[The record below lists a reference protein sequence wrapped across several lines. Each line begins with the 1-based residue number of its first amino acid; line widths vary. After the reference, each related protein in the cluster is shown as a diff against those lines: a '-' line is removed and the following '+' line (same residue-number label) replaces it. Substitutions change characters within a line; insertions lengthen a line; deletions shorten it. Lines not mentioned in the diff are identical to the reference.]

1 MTIRHHPSTET
12 LAAYASGALDLG
24 RQIVVASHVER
35 CPACRGFVRGLEK
48 LAGVMLEDLLPA
60 PMSSDALA
68 RTLARID
75 REPPAQAE
83 ATPVLPASDEPALPA
98 CLKPYEMG
106 RWRWVGPGVQMRP
119 IILPETDKLRVFLLK
134 GAPGIRLPQHSHEG
148 TELTSILSGSYH
160 HEGGDF
166 LAGDFEEADD
176 NVEHRPTVGKEAA
189 CICLVALEGQLKLSG
204 FIGALLNPFVR
215 L

>member
-1 MTIRHHPSTET
+1 
-12 LAAYASGALDLG
+12 
-24 RQIVVASHVER
+24 
-35 CPACRGFVRGLEK
+35 
-48 LAGVMLEDLLPA
+48 MLEDLLPA

>member
-1 MTIRHHPSTET
+1 MRNRHHPSDET
-12 LAAYASGALDLG
+12 LAAYAAGTLDPG
-24 RQIVVASHVER
+24 RRVVVASHLER
-35 CPACRGFVRGLEK
+35 CAACRGFVRGAESV
-48 LAGVMLEDLLPA
+48 AGVMLEDLAPA
-60 PMSSDALA
+60 PMSSEALA

-75 REPPAQAE
+75 REPVSAAK
-83 ATPVLPASDEPALPA
+83 AVAARLDEPDLPA
-98 CLKPYEMG
+98 CLRPYDMG
-106 RWRWVGPGVQMRP
+106 PWRWVGPGVHMRP
-119 IILPETDKLRVFLLK
+119 VLVPETGKMRVFLLK

-148 TELTSILSGSYH
+148 AELTSILAGSDH

-176 NVEHRPTVGKEAA
+176 NVEHRPVVGQDMA
-189 CICLVALEGQLKLSG
+189 CLCLVALEGQLKLSG